1 MAITSTDTYL
11 AGLLP
16 AYNLVKTTFTGEAA
30 GVMFSPFFTAGN
42 PGAAAAPSPG
52 VNGAALAMSGSTVGY
67 AGQLPFP
74 AAVSGDA
81 VYLADLTVS
90 QGGNVGAVYLCD
102 RLWHNSGLVVTTTGA
117 QTFTTPAWP
126 ARDYS
131 GSTSG
136 VDVLMGIEVSTA
148 TTNAGAITNM
158 TASYTDSGGTA
169 GNTATVTSFPATAV
183 AGTFVP
189 FNLAAGDAGI
199 RSIQSVT
206 FGTSL
211 AAGAVHIVAY
221 RVIAVVG
228 TPVASVAASM
238 PPGMPRRMYD
248 NSVPFLLY
256 DTVGTAGG
264 VVSGTLQY
272 CQA

>member
-1 MAITSTDTYL
+1 MPITSTDTYL

-16 AYNLVKTTFTGEAA
+16 TYGLVKASFTGEAA
-30 GVMFSPFFTAGN
+30 GVQFSPFYTPGN

-52 VNGAALAMSGSTVGY
+52 VNGAALTSY
-67 AGQLPFP
+67 AGQLNFP
-74 AAVSGDA
+74 ASVTNKS

-102 RLWHNSGLVVTTTGA
+102 RLWHNSGLTVTTTGA
-117 QTFTTPAWP
+117 QAITFPTLPS
-126 ARDYS
+126 RDFS
-131 GSTSG
+131 GSTAG
-136 VDVLMGIEVSTA
+136 VDVLLGIEVSTA
-148 TTNAGAITNM
+148 TTNVGAVTNM
-158 TASYTDSGGTA
+158 TCSYTDSS
-169 GNTATVTSFPATAV
+169 GNSGATGTVTSFPATSV

-189 FNLAAGDAGI
+189 FNLAAGDVGV
-199 RSIQSVT
+199 RSVQSVT

-211 AAGAVHIVAY
+211 GGGAVHLVAY
-221 RVIAVVG
+221 RVIAVLG
-228 TPVASVAASM
+228 TPVASVAAS
-238 PPGMPRRMYD
+238 PPPAMPRRMYD

-264 VVSGTLQY
+264 VVSGSYQY